1 MRLII
6 LAIGDKIPVWA
17 RDACVEYTRRMPR
30 DARLEIVAFKPE
42 PRRGQ
47 GAERVKA
54 AESARLLARCPPGAL
69 RVALDERGRQVST
82 RELADLLSGW
92 MHSGRDV
99 VFFIGGADGLEAGL
113 LAEADVKL
121 ALSRLTL
128 PHALARVLLTEQ
140 LYRAASLIAGHP
152 YHRD

>member
-6 LAIGDKIPVWA
+6 LAIGDRIPAWA
-17 RDACVEYTRRMPR
+17 ADACAEYVRRMPR
-30 DARLEIVAFKPE
+30 EAPLKIVALKPE
-42 PRRGQ
+42 ARGGQ
-47 GAERVKA
+47 GAAQIKA
-54 AESARLLARCPPGAL
+54 AESARLQARCPPGAL

-82 RELADLLSGW
+82 RELADLFAGW
-92 MHSGRDV
+92 MQSGRDV
-99 VFFIGGADGLEAGL
+99 AFFIGGADGLDAGL
-113 LAEADVKL
+113 LAQADLTL